1 MIKIYTFFGWKRK
14 YAACF
19 YTWSLCVLV
28 VVAVQSGILF
38 FFMLLLMLLLLLC
51 CVHLRLSKNGLLA
64 NVATQR
70 RMKWG
75 RKVRKKQIINIFS
88 VRLYSFWVWE
98 FLLFSH
104 STVYELCIE
113 CFPFNVLYK
122 QCPGTVRNCRND
134 FDEFRDC
141 MLPGLVYAKFQPQ
154 CEVLSCIWHFDSQE
168 AYIFGIL
175 IVYFRCVMLM
185 TIRSGRTNSTRI
197 HIRKRMKWRCVS
209 NLIMRTRKNLLW
221 HAFDGTFCFCEENH
235 VRTTQM
241 CLLHGN
247 QKQIR

>member
-1 MIKIYTFFGWKRK
+1 MDEKENMLLAFIHDRCAFLLLLLFRVEY
-14 YAACF
+14 C
-19 YTWSLCVLV
+19 
-28 VVAVQSGILF
+28 F

-51 CVHLRLSKNGLLA
+51 CAHLRLSKNGLLA

-134 FDEFRDC
+134 FDEFRRLHVAWSGVRKVSAA
-141 MLPGLVYAKFQPQ
+141 MWGALVHLAFWFTRGLHFRNFN
-154 CEVLSCIWHFDSQE
+154 CIFPVCDVDDH
-168 AYIFGIL
+168 
-175 IVYFRCVMLM
+175 
-185 TIRSGRTNSTRI
+185 
-197 HIRKRMKWRCVS
+197 
-209 NLIMRTRKNLLW
+209 
-221 HAFDGTFCFCEENH
+221 
-235 VRTTQM
+235 
-241 CLLHGN
+241 
-247 QKQIR
+247 QIWAH